1 MTDPLPSATQP
12 LKKYKCTRIMC
23 LSKKGYEAGKINK
36 FGFEP
41 GGVGHGPRD
50 QFCPITSLQMAD

>member
-1 MTDPLPSATQP
+1 MIGTILEISASN
-12 LKKYKCTRIMC
+12 
-23 LSKKGYEAGKINK
+23 SKMPGDDGH
-36 FGFEP
+36 GP